1 MEWPIYMLQKNVY
14 LYKNYFFLLF
24 DYVLEQS
31 QIKHVCDRYLENFCC
46 STRERVLVCIYKYKY
61 NRGLKSLDTQT
72 DIEVYTSISICT

>member
-31 QIKHVCDRYLENFCC
+31 QIKLVCDRYLEKFC
-46 STRERVLVCIYKYKY
+46 STRERVVVCIYKYK
-61 NRGLKSLDTQT
+61 
-72 DIEVYTSISICT
+72 